1 MYHFEYVTKA
11 EAAPV
16 KKELIAIIN
25 AVQDL
30 LRDHFTFRFDFI
42 GSSARNMIT
51 QDVKSNI
58 GFDFDVNIEVN
69 YDGEEYTAKELR
81 EMLKAAFDRIV
92 PSYGY
97 SPAEQS
103 TRVLTIKFKNTA
115 HSKIVHSCDIA
126 IIYYCDDA
134 DFYGYYYL
142 KNWKDERKDCKKE
155 VQYTFEPRALR
166 GNVDEKLETILT
178 YQNGWNA
185 IRDEYLKLKNVNTDG
200 GKRSFS
206 LYLEA
211 VNNIYNQLPDD
222 DSGYDYYDDDE
233 DDDYWD

>member
-81 EMLKAAFDRIV
+81 K
-92 PSYGY
+92 
-97 SPAEQS
+97 
-103 TRVLTIKFKNTA
+103 
-115 HSKIVHSCDIA
+115 C
-126 IIYYCDDA
+126 
-134 DFYGYYYL
+134 
-142 KNWKDERKDCKKE
+142 
-155 VQYTFEPRALR
+155 
-166 GNVDEKLETILT
+166 
-178 YQNGWNA
+178 
-185 IRDEYLKLKNVNTDG
+185 
-200 GKRSFS
+200 
-206 LYLEA
+206 
-211 VNNIYNQLPDD
+211 
-222 DSGYDYYDDDE
+222 
-233 DDDYWD
+233 

>member
-1 MYHFEYVTKA
+1 MYHFEYVSKA

-103 TRVLTIKFKNTA
+103 TRVF
-115 HSKIVHSCDIA
+115 
-126 IIYYCDDA
+126 
-134 DFYGYYYL
+134 FG
-142 KNWKDERKDCKKE
+142 
-155 VQYTFEPRALR
+155 Q
-166 GNVDEKLETILT
+166 EKH
-178 YQNGWNA
+178 
-185 IRDEYLKLKNVNTDG
+185 
-200 GKRSFS
+200 F
-206 LYLEA
+206 
-211 VNNIYNQLPDD
+211 
-222 DSGYDYYDDDE
+222 DDE
-233 DDDYWD
+233 GEKVGESVPNFWGGRNHYDVDD

>member
-126 IIYYCDDA
+126 I
-134 DFYGYYYL
+134 
-142 KNWKDERKDCKKE
+142 
-155 VQYTFEPRALR
+155 
-166 GNVDEKLETILT
+166 
-178 YQNGWNA
+178 
-185 IRDEYLKLKNVNTDG
+185 
-200 GKRSFS
+200 
-206 LYLEA
+206 
-211 VNNIYNQLPDD
+211 VNNYTDD
-222 DSGYDYYDDDE
+222 DGYERQEYIHFDKKSNHHCGFAKPH
-233 DDDYWD
+233 